1 MRQCEVGNRG
11 SEPTMTTPPATSE
24 GDTQIDGIFG
34 PVTKTAVEYP
44 RDSHLAVD
52 DIVGPAT
59 WAALGSDGARPLTLG
74 DGLRWPVAGKLQ
86 TALNEGRGDFAPG
99 CNPVLAVDG
108 LHGEQTAAAAKGP
121 QQLGGVQADGVVSLQ
136 ARRRA
141 KIVCTLGPTTSSPEQ
156 VSALVAAGLDVA
168 RLNMSHGDHGA
179 HRAAYDA
186 VRAACDASGRR
197 VGVLVDLQGPKIRLG
212 RFAAGP
218 VTLTAGQEFTI
229 TAEDVPGDQNEASCS
244 YPGLAGD
251 VRPGTTLLVDD
262 GRVVLE
268 VTAVRGARVRT
279 RVVVGGVV
287 SDHKGL
293 NLPGVRVSVPAL
305 TDKDTDDL
313 RWALGLRADMIA
325 LSFVQGPEDAEPAR
339 KIMDEMGVRL
349 PLIAKIEKPQAVAA
363 LGEIVAAFDG
373 IMVARGDLGVEFP
386 LEQVPL
392 VQKRAIKLARQA
404 AKPVIV
410 ATQMLESMVSAPRPT
425 RAEASDVA
433 NAVLDGADALM
444 LSAETSVGAY
454 PVETVATMARIIMA
468 AEQQWPSGAP
478 QTGAPETTGCA
489 IARAA
494 GEVGA
499 AVGARALVAFTMTG
513 ETARRL
519 ARYRSPIPLLVFT
532 TESATRSQLALT
544 WGAETFLVPHVAHTD
559 DMVRLVEAALQ
570 DIGRCTQG
578 DVVVIV
584 AGSPPGTPGRTNA
597 LRVHRIGDAIQS

>member
-1 MRQCEVGNRG
+1 M
-11 SEPTMTTPPATSE
+11 S
-24 GDTQIDGIFG
+24 
-34 PVTKTAVEYP
+34 
-44 RDSHLAVD
+44 
-52 DIVGPAT
+52 
-59 WAALGSDGARPLTLG
+59 
-74 DGLRWPVAGKLQ
+74 
-86 TALNEGRGDFAPG
+86 
-99 CNPVLAVDG
+99 
-108 LHGEQTAAAAKGP
+108 
-121 QQLGGVQADGVVSLQ
+121 
-136 ARRRA
+136 RRA
-141 KIVCTLGPTTSSPEQ
+141 KIVCTLGPATSSPAQ
-156 VSALVAAGLDVA
+156 VATLVAAGLDVA
-168 RLNMSHGDHGA
+168 RLNMSHGDHDA

-186 VRAACDASGRR
+186 VRAACDASGRSL
-197 VGVLVDLQGPKIRLG
+197 GVLADLQGPKIRLG

-218 VTLTAGQEFTI
+218 VTLAAGQEFTI
-229 TAEDVPGDQNEASCS
+229 TGEDVPGDQGEVSVS
-244 YPGLAGD
+244 YRGLAGD
-251 VRPGTTLLVDD
+251 VRPGTQLLVDD
-262 GRVVLE
+262 GRVVLD
-268 VTAVRGARVRT
+268 VTAVQGSRVHT
-279 RVVVGGVV
+279 RVLVGGQV

-305 TDKDTDDL
+305 TGKDADDL

-325 LSFVQGPEDAEPAR
+325 MSFVQGPEDAEPPR

-363 LGEIVAAFDG
+363 LDEVVAAFDG

-392 VQKRAIKLARQA
+392 VQKRAIRLARQA

-410 ATQMLESMVSAPRPT
+410 ATQMLESMISAPRPT

-454 PVETVATMARIIMA
+454 PADAVATMARIISA
-468 AEQQWPSGAP
+468 AERDWPFAPPDGPP
-478 QTGAPETTGCA
+478 QTTGGA

-513 ETARRL
+513 DTARRL
-519 ARYRSPIPLLVFT
+519 ARCRSPIPLLAFT

-544 WGAETFLVPHVAHTD
+544 WGSETFLVPRAAHTD
-559 DMVRLVEAALQ
+559 DMVRQVDAALR
-570 DIGRCTQG
+570 DIGRCAEG
-578 DVVVIV
+578 DLVVIV

-597 LRVHRIGDAIQS
+597 LRVHRIGDAVES